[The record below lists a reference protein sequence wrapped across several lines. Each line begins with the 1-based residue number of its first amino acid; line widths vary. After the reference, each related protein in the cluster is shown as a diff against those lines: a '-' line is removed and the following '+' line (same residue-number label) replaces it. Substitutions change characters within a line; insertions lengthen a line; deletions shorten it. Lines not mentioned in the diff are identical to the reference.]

1 MPDPQR
7 CCVLALCCPPGSAAQ
22 RASLKAWL
30 TDVVLAELP
39 MTDEARA
46 RKVEAHLATL
56 PWGKA
61 AADFLAEAGP
71 ADTVGGEA
79 V

>member
-7 CCVLALCCPPGSAAQ
+7 CCVIGLCCPPGSAAQ

-30 TDVVLAELP
+30 TDVVLADFP
-39 MTDEARA
+39 MTDEARE
-46 RKVEAHLATL
+46 RQVEAHLAGL
-56 PWGKA
+56 PWGKT
-61 AADFLAEAGP
+61 AADFP
-71 ADTVGGEA
+71 ADSVGEA